1 MGLARRRII
10 WYIAAMKF
18 YKLLDNERKALE
30 KSIAKKEKYIKAA
43 PDGVLRCYRCR
54 DYSSWYIVTSKRLD
68 DGKVTHSRKYLA
80 KKDHVLAEKMA
91 LKGLYE
97 NELKDERR
105 ELKAINAY
113 LKNCSRFEAGNRY
126 INSVDEY
133 SRLLETS
140 FKSKR
145 VRREDYVKEW
155 QDKRS
160 GILAPYQDER
170 KIPTKAGIKVRSKSE
185 REIINLLLKYNIPFK
200 YEESVRTENGHLFP
214 DFTVL
219 NVKTGKELI
228 WEHNGMMDNERYAK
242 HTFDRI
248 ATYYKVGYRPGK
260 NLILTY
266 EEHNEGIDEQMVEFL
281 IQHMIL
287 EGDASE

>member
-1 MGLARRRII
+1 
-10 WYIAAMKF
+10 MK
-18 YKLLDNERKALE
+18 YYTLLDNERKALE
-30 KSIAKKEKYIKAA
+30 KSIAKKEKYLKAA
-43 PDGVLRCYRCR
+43 PDGTLRCYRCKG
-54 DYSSWYIVTSKRLD
+54 YSSWYIITKKQLE

-97 NELKDERR
+97 NELRDERR

-133 SRLLETS
+133 SRLLEPS
-140 FKSKR
+140 FNLEKT
-145 VRREDYVKEW
+145 RRDGIVKEW
-155 QDKRS
+155 LDNRS

-170 KIPTKAGIKVRSKSE
+170 RIPTKAGIKVRSKSE
-185 REIINLLLKYNIPFK
+185 RDIINLLLKYNIPFK
-200 YEESVRTENGHLFP
+200 YEEAVRTENGHLFP

-219 NVKTGKELI
+219 NPKTGNELI
-228 WEHNGMMDNERYAK
+228 WEHNGMMDNERYAR
-242 HTFDRI
+242 HTFDRV

-266 EEHNEGIDEQMVEFL
+266 EENNEGIDEQMVEFL
-281 IQHMIL
+281 IQHVIL
-287 EGDASE
+287 AGV